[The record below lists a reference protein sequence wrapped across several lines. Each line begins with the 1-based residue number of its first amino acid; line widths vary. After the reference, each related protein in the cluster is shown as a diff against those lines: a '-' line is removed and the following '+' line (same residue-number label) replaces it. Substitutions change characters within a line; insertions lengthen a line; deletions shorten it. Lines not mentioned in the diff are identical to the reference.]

1 MANVPVAVHAE
12 QLGYHLFFHVSTH
25 TLLDNCRGSVSN
37 ACDCRLIR
45 HVLRHAAVIAMRHN
59 FASKCVVHAYGA
71 VCVGWTK
78 FKNRILTYRRRR
90 FLFHHQRR
98 LRSRRSVFR
107 DSREV
112 CQLVRIF
119 LLESSTCEG
128 QYLGSYL
135 GSRLNVEV

>member
-1 MANVPVAVHAE
+1 MANVPVAVYTE

-25 TLLDNCRGSVSN
+25 TLLDNCRGPISN

-45 HVLRHAAVIAMRHN
+45 HVLRHAAIIAMRHN
-59 FASKCVVHAYGA
+59 LASKCVVHAYSA

-78 FKNRILTYRRRR
+78 FKNRIQTYRRRR
-90 FLFHHQRR
+90 FLFHHQRQ
-98 LRSRRSVFR
+98 LRSRRSVCR
-107 DSREV
+107 DSIEV

-119 LLESSTCEG
+119 LLESSTCKG